1 MRATRWLVT
10 GQAVAEV
17 EHPQPPLLQ
26 VAATAPRRLKCL
38 LRSESETP
46 PHPHARRRLP
56 RAACRLV
63 LFSFR
68 LLHVFFAVMS
78 SAWRGE
84 PPHPLSPSYSPRGV
98 PPPGPPADGKVWS
111 QGLSVSLALCATFF
125 TTELRLRH
133 LLLRHVFSLAGEA
146 PAPPVSLLI
155 HQGVCRPL
163 DPLLLEIASWAY

>member
-1 MRATRWLVT
+1 MPHEGCFEGQLKMSPVGKSLGKNLPSESFREVGESVCCCRPMRATRWLVT

-17 EHPQPPLLQ
+17 EHPPPPLLQ

-63 LFSFR
+63 LFSFL

-98 PPPGPPADGKVWS
+98 PPPGPPAVGDTV
-111 QGLSVSLALCATFF
+111 
-125 TTELRLRH
+125 
-133 LLLRHVFSLAGEA
+133 
-146 PAPPVSLLI
+146 
-155 HQGVCRPL
+155 
-163 DPLLLEIASWAY
+163 ASWAY

>member
-1 MRATRWLVT
+1 MARHWPGC
-10 GQAVAEV
+10 GQSGTPPAPFTAGRCYCPPQAEV
-17 EHPQPPLLQ
+17 FVEIGARARH
-26 VAATAPRRLKCL
+26 
-38 LRSESETP
+38 TP
-46 PHPHARRRLP
+46 MPAGDCS
-56 RAACRLV
+56 CRLV
-63 LFSFR
+63 CFSFL

-155 HQGVCRPL
+155 HQGACRPL

>member
-1 MRATRWLVT
+1 MSSR
-10 GQAVAEV
+10 EV
-17 EHPQPPLLQ
+17 G
-26 VAATAPRRLKCL
+26 APRVAGSSL
-38 LRSESETP
+38 LRSEREPRHTP
-46 PHPHARRRLP
+46 MPAGDCS
-56 RAACRLV
+56 CRLV
-63 LFSFR
+63 FFSFL

-155 HQGVCRPL
+155 HQGACRPL